1 MTRKENAAIDRSN
14 SHASSCA
21 GNGKSVLPGYGI
33 HRYTMKNLQVKNWW
47 AKTVVMVATLTMVFL
62 AEGAWPLVKGWQ
74 LLSPE
79 ERWKIASSSVNEG
92 EVHSMHYC
100 KSVYDLGIRYYFG
113 FGVDQDYAEA
123 ARVWQAAANHGHAY
137 AQYGL
142 GVCYFTG
149 HGVKQDLAEA
159 VKWWK
164 KAAAQG
170 HRAAKYGLGVCCHTG
185 KGMGRNV
192 EEAEMWWG
200 KLPFVYLDASYGS
213 YTTDCGFN
221 GLFKVLRI
229 ERIIGAPSRIPNLVL
244 GITSLV
250 DLTRLRLLDN
260 SGALFRER
268 LSQSEI
274 LRDCDTNSFY
284 RAAIEGE
291 AEAQIKLSNYY
302 CVMNCMSN
310 TANCASNAA
319 ALGTKCLRK
328 AAEQGCPLAQVA
340 FARYL
345 EGDLKDEALYWL
357 NKAADQG
364 SAVANLVLGCYYSS
378 ISNDV
383 EVAKC
388 YKKAALLGSCPARYQ
403 LGCLYL
409 LGKGVDRN
417 YKEAAKWFRLGAEEH
432 SPDEESRISAQ
443 MNLAYLCFNGLG
455 LPQDGVEAC
464 KWWTRVIEQ
473 YLLYCGEC
481 ERTLRLYDWEI
492 EQAKWWRKNAEQGD
506 VFAQNKLGIC
516 YAYGYGVKP
525 DYTEAVKWWQKA
537 AEQGHAGA
545 RYNLCRCY
553 YYGIGVKSDIHK
565 ASDWYYKIDD
575 GCRNM
580 MEREKPYEILD
591 LDIPGDIPTLIRVDT
606 PSIKVER

>member
-200 KLPFVYLDASYGS
+200 KLP
-213 YTTDCGFN
+213 
-221 GLFKVLRI
+221 
-229 ERIIGAPSRIPNLVL
+229 
-244 GITSLV
+244 
-250 DLTRLRLLDN
+250 
-260 SGALFRER
+260 
-268 LSQSEI
+268 
-274 LRDCDTNSFY
+274 
-284 RAAIEGE
+284 
-291 AEAQIKLSNYY
+291 
-302 CVMNCMSN
+302 
-310 TANCASNAA
+310 
-319 ALGTKCLRK
+319 
-328 AAEQGCPLAQVA
+328 
-340 FARYL
+340 
-345 EGDLKDEALYWL
+345 LY
-357 NKAADQG
+357 
-364 SAVANLVLGCYYSS
+364 
-378 ISNDV
+378 I
-383 EVAKC
+383 
-388 YKKAALLGSCPARYQ
+388 
-403 LGCLYL
+403 
-409 LGKGVDRN
+409 
-417 YKEAAKWFRLGAEEH
+417 
-432 SPDEESRISAQ
+432 
-443 MNLAYLCFNGLG
+443 
-455 LPQDGVEAC
+455 
-464 KWWTRVIEQ
+464 
-473 YLLYCGEC
+473 
-481 ERTLRLYDWEI
+481 
-492 EQAKWWRKNAEQGD
+492 
-506 VFAQNKLGIC
+506 
-516 YAYGYGVKP
+516 
-525 DYTEAVKWWQKA
+525 
-537 AEQGHAGA
+537 
-545 RYNLCRCY
+545 
-553 YYGIGVKSDIHK
+553 
-565 ASDWYYKIDD
+565 
-575 GCRNM
+575 
-580 MEREKPYEILD
+580 
-591 LDIPGDIPTLIRVDT
+591 
-606 PSIKVER
+606 